1 MWNEGYTSEIGYTY
15 GCYRELSPFYQ
26 EYALTL
32 AGFESVAKPKNRFLE
47 LGVGQGLSSLIH
59 TATSGG
65 EYWETILIQ
74 AKLGRRKSWLRH
86 RG

>member
-47 LGVGQGLSSLIH
+47 LGVRTRLIVVNPH
-59 TATSGG
+59 GNI
-65 EYWETILIQ
+65 WRRV
-74 AKLGRRKSWLRH
+74 LGKRF
-86 RG
+86 